1 MQDMLVNCNSC
12 QKKFVVP
19 DSAITEKGRLLQ
31 CGSCGNKWTQYPIKE
46 QEEQKP
52 IKAPIKTLNA
62 EKNGKKSNSA
72 KKTSKSR
79 KREVDLYSEEYL
91 KKKHG
96 LVIQDAIS
104 ANSSNSKRKS
114 STGIGFYGNVIILII
129 FLITIFGILDLNK
142 YLVINKFPF
151 LETYINY
158 LYDSL
163 EIIKVSIFN
172 LIN

>member
-1 MQDMLVNCNSC
+1 MQNMLVNCNSC

-19 DSAITEKGRLLQ
+19 DLAITEKGRLLQ
-31 CGSCGNKWTQYPIKE
+31 CGSCGNKWTQYPIS
-46 QEEQKP
+46 QEEQITIKKP
-52 IKAPIKTLNA
+52 INTSNT
-62 EKNGKKSNSA
+62 EKIIKKSSST

-79 KREVDLYSEEYL
+79 KRQVDLYSEEYL

-104 ANSSNSKRKS
+104 VESSNSKQKLK
-114 STGIGFYGNVIILII
+114 TGIGFYGNVIILMI
-129 FLITIFGILDLNK
+129 FLISIFGVLDLNK
-142 YLVINKFPF
+142 YFVINKFPF

-163 EIIKVSIFN
+163 EIIKISIYS
-172 LIN
+172 LIS

>member
-46 QEEQKP
+46 QEEQKT
-52 IKAPIKTLNA
+52 IKAPIKTSNT
-62 EKNGKKSNSA
+62 EKIVKKSVSV
-72 KKTSKSR
+72 KKTSKSK

-96 LVIQDAIS
+96 LVIKDAIS
-104 ANSSNSKRKS
+104 TDSSNSKRKS

-163 EIIKVSIFN
+163 EIIKISISS
-172 LIN
+172 LIS

>member
-19 DSAITEKGRLLQ
+19 DSVITEKGRLLQ
-31 CGSCGNKWTQYPIKE
+31 CGSCGNKWTQYPIS
-46 QEEQKP
+46 QEEQITIKKP
-52 IKAPIKTLNA
+52 INTSNT
-62 EKNGKKSNSA
+62 EKIIKKSSST

-79 KREVDLYSEEYL
+79 KRQVDLYSEEYL

-104 ANSSNSKRKS
+104 VESSNSKQKLK
-114 STGIGFYGNVIILII
+114 TGIGFYGNVIILII
-129 FLITIFGILDLNK
+129 FLISIFGVLDLNK
-142 YLVINKFPF
+142 YFVINKFPF

-158 LYDSL
+158 IYDSL
-163 EIIKVSIFN
+163 EIIKISIYS
-172 LIN
+172 LII

>member
-1 MQDMLVNCNSC
+1 MVI
-12 QKKFVVP
+12 K
-19 DSAITEKGRLLQ
+19 DS
-31 CGSCGNKWTQYPIKE
+31 
-46 QEEQKP
+46 
-52 IKAPIKTLNA
+52 
-62 EKNGKKSNSA
+62 
-72 KKTSKSR
+72 
-79 KREVDLYSEEYL
+79 
-91 KKKHG
+91 
-96 LVIQDAIS
+96 IS
-104 ANSSNSKRKS
+104 ADSSNLKRKS

-172 LIN
+172 LFN

>member
-31 CGSCGNKWTQYPIKE
+31 CGSCGNKWTQYPM
-46 QEEQKP
+46 EEQKTV
-52 IKAPIKTLNA
+52 KAPIKTSNT
-62 EKNGKKSNSA
+62 EKIIKKSVSV

-79 KREVDLYSEEYL
+79 KREVNLYSEEYL

-96 LVIQDAIS
+96 LVIKDAIS
-104 ANSSNSKRKS
+104 TDSSNSKRKS
-114 STGIGFYGNVIILII
+114 NTGIGFYGNVIILII
-129 FLITIFGILDLNK
+129 FLVTIFGLLDLNK
-142 YLVINKFPF
+142 FLVINKFPF

-163 EIIKVSIFN
+163 EIIKISISS
-172 LIN
+172 LIS

>member
-31 CGSCGNKWTQYPIKE
+31 CGSCGNKWTQYPI
-46 QEEQKP
+46 QEGQKT
-52 IKAPIKTLNA
+52 IKAPIKTSNT
-62 EKNGKKSNSA
+62 ERIVKKSVSA

-96 LVIQDAIS
+96 LVIKDAIS
-104 ANSSNSKRKS
+104 TDSSNSKRKS
-114 STGIGFYGNVIILII
+114 NTGIGFYGNVIILII
-129 FLITIFGILDLNK
+129 FLVTIFGLLDLNK
-142 YLVINKFPF
+142 FLVINKFPF

-163 EIIKVSIFN
+163 EIIKISISS
-172 LIN
+172 LIS

>member
-1 MQDMLVNCNSC
+1 MLDMLVNCNSC

-31 CGSCGNKWTQYPIKE
+31 CGSCGNKWTQYPI
-46 QEEQKP
+46 EEQKTV
-52 IKAPIKTLNA
+52 KAPIKTSNT
-62 EKNGKKSNSA
+62 EKIIKKSVSV

-79 KREVDLYSEEYL
+79 KREVNLYSEEYL

-96 LVIQDAIS
+96 LVIRDAIS
-104 ANSSNSKRKS
+104 ADSSNSKLKS

-163 EIIKVSIFN
+163 EIIKISISS

>member
-46 QEEQKP
+46 QEEQKTV
-52 IKAPIKTLNA
+52 KVPIKTSST
-62 EKNGKKSNSA
+62 EKIVKKSASA
-72 KKTSKSR
+72 KKISKSR

-96 LVIQDAIS
+96 LVIKDAIS
-104 ANSSNSKRKS
+104 ADNSNSKREL

-129 FLITIFGILDLNK
+129 ILVTIFGILDLNK
-142 YLVINKFPF
+142 YILINKFPF

-163 EIIKVSIFN
+163 EIIKVSVIN

>member
-46 QEEQKP
+46 QEEQKT
-52 IKAPIKTLNA
+52 IKAPIKTSNT
-62 EKNGKKSNSA
+62 EKIVKKSVSA
-72 KKTSKSR
+72 KKTSKSK

-96 LVIQDAIS
+96 LIIQDAIS
-104 ANSSNSKRKS
+104 AKSSYSNRKS

-163 EIIKVSIFN
+163 EIIKVSIVN

>member
-31 CGSCGNKWTQYPIKE
+31 CGSCGNKWTQYPM
-46 QEEQKP
+46 EEQKTV
-52 IKAPIKTLNA
+52 KAPIKTSNT
-62 EKNGKKSNSA
+62 EKIIKKSVSV

-79 KREVDLYSEEYL
+79 KREVNLYSEEYL

-96 LVIQDAIS
+96 LVIRDAIS
-104 ANSSNSKRKS
+104 ADSYNSKLKS

-163 EIIKVSIFN
+163 EIIKLSISS
-172 LIN
+172 LIS

>member
-31 CGSCGNKWTQYPIKE
+31 CGSCGNKWTQYPI
-46 QEEQKP
+46 EEQKTV
-52 IKAPIKTLNA
+52 KAPIKTSNT
-62 EKNGKKSNSA
+62 EKIIKKSVSV

-79 KREVDLYSEEYL
+79 KREVNLYSEEYL

-96 LVIQDAIS
+96 LVIRDAIS
-104 ANSSNSKRKS
+104 ADSSNSKLKS

-163 EIIKVSIFN
+163 EIIKISISS
-172 LIN
+172 LIS

>member
-31 CGSCGNKWTQYPIKE
+31 CGSCGNKWTQYPIS
-46 QEEQKP
+46 QEEQITIKKP
-52 IKAPIKTLNA
+52 INTSNT
-62 EKNGKKSNSA
+62 EKIIKKSSST

-79 KREVDLYSEEYL
+79 KRQVDLYSEEYL

-104 ANSSNSKRKS
+104 VESSNSKQKLK
-114 STGIGFYGNVIILII
+114 TGIGFYGNVIILII
-129 FLITIFGILDLNK
+129 FLISIFGVLDLNK
-142 YLVINKFPF
+142 YFVINKFPF
-151 LETYINY
+151 METYINY
-158 LYDSL
+158 IYDSL
-163 EIIKVSIFN
+163 EIIKISIYS
-172 LIN
+172 LII

>member
-31 CGSCGNKWTQYPIKE
+31 CGSCGNKWTQYPI
-46 QEEQKP
+46 QEGQKT
-52 IKAPIKTLNA
+52 IKAPIKTSNT
-62 EKNGKKSNSA
+62 ERIVKKSVSA

-96 LVIQDAIS
+96 LVIKDAIS
-104 ANSSNSKRKS
+104 TDSSNSKRKS
-114 STGIGFYGNVIILII
+114 NTGIGFYGNVIILII

-163 EIIKVSIFN
+163 EIIKISISS
-172 LIN
+172 LIS